1 MKPGH
6 GSSENSVKRCMADF
20 TNRRKNVRIVG
31 PFDGS
36 RPGLVD
42 MPLQIYDLSVGG
54 CFVNS
59 VHQAPHRGQVF
70 SIQIELP
77 TGETLVAK
85 GEMAF
90 VRPGFGYGVKF
101 CELSDENRV
110 RLESAI
116 EMLQHSGAA
125 RA

>member
-1 MKPGH
+1 
-6 GSSENSVKRCMADF
+6 
-20 TNRRKNVRIVG
+20 
-31 PFDGS
+31 
-36 RPGLVD
+36 
-42 MPLQIYDLSVGG
+42 MPLRIYDLSVGG

-59 VHQAPHRGQVF
+59 IHQAPNRGQVF

-77 TGETLVAK
+77 TGEMLVAK

-101 CELSDENRV
+101 CELNQENRT

-116 EMLQHSGAA
+116 ELLTLSGAP
-125 RA
+125 RQE

>member
-1 MKPGH
+1 
-6 GSSENSVKRCMADF
+6 MADF
-20 TNRRKNVRIVG
+20 NNDRRKHVRILG

-42 MPLQIYDLSVGG
+42 MPLHIYDLSVGG

-59 VHQAPHRGQVF
+59 IHQAPHRGQAF
-70 SIQIELP
+70 LIRIDLP

-85 GEMAF
+85 GETAF

-101 CELSDENRV
+101 CELTEENRL
-110 RLESAI
+110 RLENAI
-116 EMLQHSGAA
+116 EMLTLSGAA
-125 RA
+125 RR

>member
-1 MKPGH
+1 MT
-6 GSSENSVKRCMADF
+6 DF
-20 TNRRKNVRIVG
+20 NDRRKHVRILG

-42 MPLQIYDLSVGG
+42 MPLHIYDLSVGG

-59 VHQAPHRGQVF
+59 IHQAPHRGQAF
-70 SIQIELP
+70 SIRIELP

-85 GEMAF
+85 GETAF

-101 CELSDENRV
+101 CELTEENRL
-110 RLESAI
+110 RLEHAI
-116 EMLQHSGAA
+116 EVLTLSGAA
-125 RA
+125 RS